1 MKTQIK
7 EVTLNRSIRTFS
19 EMVLFYFKPE
29 KGRKHADYMDRD
41 RMHEIVSRTYALV
54 SELAQKHVNTW
65 YKEKDIDLNEI
76 LKNTAS

>member
-54 SELAQKHVNTW
+54 SEIAVKHINNW
-65 YKEKDIDLNEI
+65 YKEKDIDLKQI
-76 LKNTAS
+76 LKKASS